1 MEKIRCAFIFEILG
15 RPPEHIKSSLEEFID
30 KLGKVKEINMIR
42 RKVHE
47 PKVIEREEDKSPV
60 KREELYT
67 TFADVEL
74 EADDIN
80 VIFRVVLNM
89 LPSNIEIIS
98 PKEIILKNF
107 DATQLLTELTIKLHK
122 FDEVAK
128 VLHFDREK
136 LVKRIKELEAK
147 IKELEKD
154 KKDKK

>member
-30 KLGKVKEINMIR
+30 NIGKVKEIKIIR
-42 RKVHE
+42 KKIHE
-47 PKVIEREEDKSPV
+47 PKVIEREENKNPNNKEDI
-60 KREELYT
+60 YT

-80 VIFRVVLNM
+80 VIFRIVLNM
-89 LPSNIEIIS
+89 LPSNVEIIS
-98 PKEIILKNF
+98 PKEIFLKNF

-136 LVKRIKELEAK
+136 LIKKIKELESR

-154 KKDKK
+154 KK